1 MAHPQQSEEALEREW
16 RTLAE
21 EALTGMADW
30 RAQHPRATLREI
42 EAAVDERLSLLRAH
56 MLQDVAQAS
65 ERASWSQAPAEE
77 RPRCATC
84 GTPLVT
90 RGMHQRQLQT
100 SGGRQ
105 ITLARSYGTCPTCG
119 AGLFPP
125 G

>member
-1 MAHPQQSEEALEREW
+1 MAQHQQPEEALEREW

-42 EAAVDERLSLLRAH
+42 EAAVDERLSLLRAR

-65 ERASWSQAPAEE
+65 ERASWSQASKEE
-77 RPRCATC
+77 RRGSAAC
-84 GTPLVT
+84 GTPLQP
-90 RGMHQRQLQT
+90 RGSHQRQLQT

-105 ITLARSYGTCPTCG
+105 ITLTRSYGTCPTCG

>member
-1 MAHPQQSEEALEREW
+1 MKNHQQPEDVLEREW

-30 RAQHPRATLREI
+30 RTQHPRATLREI
-42 EAAVDERLSLLRAH
+42 EAAVDERLSLLRAR

-65 ERASWSQAPAEE
+65 ESAHGSQAAEE
-77 RPRCATC
+77 VRPCCASC
-84 GTPLVT
+84 GTPLQP
-90 RGMHQRQLQT
+90 RGRHQRQLQT

-105 ITLARSYGTCPTCG
+105 ITLSRSYGTCPICG

-125 G
+125 R